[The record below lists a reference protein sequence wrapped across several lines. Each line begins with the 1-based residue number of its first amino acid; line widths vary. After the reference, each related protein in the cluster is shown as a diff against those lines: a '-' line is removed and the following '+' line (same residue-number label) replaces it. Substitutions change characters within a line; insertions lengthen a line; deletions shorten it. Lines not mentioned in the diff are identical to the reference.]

1 MLEQIKQ
8 RLGANYIEDTENI
21 IQDII
26 ADMTSIA
33 CDASNRKETD
43 NKLFPYI
50 KKAVISEY
58 NARGSEAERFLQT
71 CPGFFHFYFAVFLS
85 ECLFIRYHRTPVMH
99 TEEYPPAITPTISGR
114 ENSLIVATPRM

>member
-8 RLGANYIEDTENI
+8 RLGANYIEDTDNI

-58 NARGSEAERFLQT
+58 LCRGAEGL
-71 CPGFFHFYFAVFLS
+71 LS
-85 ECLFIRYHRTPVMH
+85 KVESGVSNSFNDIEKKLRIDVSAIRRLP
-99 TEEYPPAITPTISGR
+99 
-114 ENSLIVATPRM
+114 

>member
-8 RLGANYIEDTENI
+8 RLGANYIENTDNI

-58 NARGSEAERFLQT
+58 LCRGAEGL
-71 CPGFFHFYFAVFLS
+71 LS
-85 ECLFIRYHRTPVMH
+85 KVESGVSNSFNDIEKKLRIDVSAIRRLP
-99 TEEYPPAITPTISGR
+99 
-114 ENSLIVATPRM
+114 

>member
-8 RLGANYIEDTENI
+8 RLGANYIENTDDI

-26 ADMTSIA
+26 VDMTSIA

-58 NARGSEAERFLQT
+58 LCRGAEGL
-71 CPGFFHFYFAVFLS
+71 LS
-85 ECLFIRYHRTPVMH
+85 KVESGVSSTFNDIEKKLRIDVSSIRIFR
-99 TEEYPPAITPTISGR
+99 
-114 ENSLIVATPRM
+114 